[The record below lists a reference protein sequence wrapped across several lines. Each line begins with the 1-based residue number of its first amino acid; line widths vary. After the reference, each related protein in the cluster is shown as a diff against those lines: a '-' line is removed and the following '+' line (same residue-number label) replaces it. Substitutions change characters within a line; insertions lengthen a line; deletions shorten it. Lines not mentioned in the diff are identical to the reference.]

1 MSHFVLLVED
11 NPDDAFLMRR
21 ALKKTGL
28 ELPLHLAT
36 DGQIAI
42 DYLRG
47 ANEFSDRE
55 KYPLPAVVFLDLK
68 LPFVTGFQVLEWIRD
83 HPTLHDLN
91 VVILTSSAEDR
102 DFKRAKQL
110 GVIAYLVKPP
120 EPETLKNTLRPLLEP
135 ATVAS

>member
-1 MSHFVLLVED
+1 
-11 NPDDAFLMRR
+11 MRR

-135 ATVAS
+135 AAVAG